1 MPSSAVQELRQIPFG
16 MLIGQPLKSVVEA
29 QAMAA
34 QTTVDFIHSV
44 GFKKKLASPNNLT
57 DSEANWDPF
66 AAEADPDLGELRQVS
81 FKYTKD
87 GEDGDPQEIQL
98 SVPFLSI
105 LPIPLLRVEET
116 IIEFNA
122 KLTDVHAQSRAQS
135 ENTSASGSYSYAA
148 KSGIGGNFKV
158 VNFGSSVSTRVSFR
172 GSISTQQSS
181 KSESRYS
188 REYRMRVYVRAVQ
201 DDIPAG
207 LGKVFQILEDSIRE
221 KKTDD

>member
-1 MPSSAVQELRQIPFG
+1 V
-16 MLIGQPLKSVVEA
+16 LIGQPLKSVVEA

-44 GFKKKLASPNNLT
+44 GFKKELKQVGNLS
-57 DSEANWDPF
+57 DDEADWDPF
-66 AAEADPDLGELRQVS
+66 GAEADPDLGELRQVT

-87 GEDGDPQEIQL
+87 GEDGEPQEVAL

-122 KLTDVHAQSRAQS
+122 KLTDVHTHARAANV
-135 ENTSASGSYSYAA
+135 NTNASASYDYSA
-148 KSGIGGNFKV
+148 KAGAGGQLKL
-158 VNFGSSVSTRVSFR
+158 VNFGASASTRVSFR
-172 GSISTQQSS
+172 AGISTQHSS
-181 KSESRYS
+181 NSESRYT

-221 KKTDD
+221 KKSVPATQTP